1 VTTGTINAW
10 INQILAANSSR
21 AASVADRG
29 FPRLPQFFQATTLRN
44 ARFVITNTLP
54 IPRLSQ
60 FGLEGQMDE
69 LPADSEGITLDNTFF
84 VLEGHA
90 DDEALF
96 FHELVHVLQWQMLGR
111 ERFISLYL
119 RGLAKH
125 GYRSSPLEKMAYSL
139 QEEFERGTAPF
150 SVEMSVSAGLGSM

>member
-1 VTTGTINAW
+1 VNAGAINAW
-10 INQILAANSSR
+10 IDQVLAAYSSR

-69 LPADSEGITLDNTFF
+69 LPADSEGITLDHTFF

-90 DDEALF
+90 DDEPLF

-111 ERFISLYL
+111 ERFISLYML
-119 RGLAKH
+119 GLATQ
-125 GYRSSPLEKMAYSL
+125 GYRTSPLEKMAYSL
-139 QEEFERGTAPF
+139 QDEFERGATPF
-150 SVEMSVSAGLGSM
+150 SVEMSVSAGLGRM